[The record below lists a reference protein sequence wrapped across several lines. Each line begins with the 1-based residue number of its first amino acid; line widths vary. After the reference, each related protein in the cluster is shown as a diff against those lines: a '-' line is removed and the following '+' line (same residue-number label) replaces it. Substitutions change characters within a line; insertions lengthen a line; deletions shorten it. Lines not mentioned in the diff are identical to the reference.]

1 VQQVLSY
8 GKINDQINNT
18 LACTLD
24 FDNQKENYGM
34 SDGKIKRPRW
44 HSIYF
49 LTTQTH
55 LEPIWA
61 GYLTFLCDVWW

>member
-1 VQQVLSY
+1 MQQVLSY

-55 LEPIWA
+55 
-61 GYLTFLCDVWW
+61 